1 MKVAIFGRTTS
12 KENIE
17 CFNTLTNILS
27 EKNIEFTVY
36 KSFHQIITDK
46 SYKTFTS
53 NKGVMS
59 VDFLISIGGDGTLLR
74 TLKLILDSGIPVL
87 GINTGR
93 LGYLAS
99 TAKEDVKLAVQ
110 QLIDKEYTLDKRN
123 LISIIEPK
131 KLFSTNYALNECTV
145 SKKDISSMIT
155 IHTYLNDEY
164 LNSYWADGLI
174 ISTPTGSTGYSL
186 SCAGPIILPASN
198 NFVITPIA
206 PHNLTVRPLVI
217 PDDTEVKLKIET
229 REQKILVTLDGNS
242 KSIDNKTELTLK
254 KEKFTVNLIKLNKHN
269 HLATLRNKL
278 MWGIDKRN

>member
-1 MKVAIFGRTTS
+1 MKIAIFGRTPS

-17 CFNTLTNILS
+17 CFNTLTQTLN
-27 EKNIEFTVY
+27 EFNIEVIVY
-36 KSFHQIITDK
+36 KRFLKQISKVEFETFNTPK
-46 SYKTFTS
+46 SLKNVTF
-53 NKGVMS
+53 
-59 VDFLISIGGDGTLLR
+59 LLSIGGDGTFLR
-74 TLKLILDSGIPVL
+74 TLKLIANSGIPVL

-99 TAKEDVKLAVQ
+99 TAKKEIQVVVQKLINKEFT
-110 QLIDKEYTLDKRN
+110 IDNRS
-123 LISIIEPK
+123 LISIAEPA
-131 KLFSTNYALNECTV
+131 KLFKTNYALNEFTV

-186 SCAGPIILPASN
+186 SCGGPIILPESQS
-198 NFVITPIA
+198 FVITPIA
-206 PHNLTVRPLVI
+206 PHNLTVRPIVI
-217 PDDTEVKLKIET
+217 PNDTEVKLKIEA

-242 KSIDNKTELTLK
+242 KSIDNKTELILK
-254 KEKFTVNLIKLNKHN
+254 KEKFGINLVKLNN
-269 HLATLRNKL
+269 HSHLTTLRNKL